1 MSVGNKSYIILA
13 LVALSTF
20 VIGCRKYLNQTP
32 PYGLSAE
39 AVYSDPNNYINVLA
53 KLYSGLSLTGIQ
65 GPAGNGDIAGIDEGF
80 SAYIRVLWNL
90 QDLPTDV
97 AVCGWNDPGIPE
109 LNRMTWSPET
119 SFIKGMYYRIYYQ
132 LTLCNEFI
140 RQASEENMTRRG
152 FSESD
157 KARIRTYRAEARFL
171 RALSYYHAL
180 DLFGNV
186 PFITEEDLVGAFQ
199 PERITRAAL
208 FNYIESELISIEPL
222 LNSPSPAVYGH
233 ATSAAAATLL
243 ARLYLNAE
251 VYTGTQRYADAA
263 SVCSRII
270 NSGAFSLHP
279 NYRNLFRADNHT
291 ATDEIIFPIVYDGQY
306 AQTWGGT
313 TFLICAALG
322 GNMNAAD
329 FGVNQRWFGL
339 RTTPAFVDKF
349 PDSTLD
355 SRYLFWR
362 SGQQKEITSLS
373 TFTHGYGLPKYSN
386 MTSAGVPGS
395 NGGLSAHV
403 DTDFPM
409 FRYADVL
416 LMYAECAAR
425 GYADAG
431 LGLTYLNM
439 VRERAYGNS
448 NFNFTS
454 LNLQDILDERG
465 RELYWECVRRTD
477 LIRFNQFV
485 EGTYLWSFKGN
496 ATEGQAAPEY
506 LKLYPIPTTDLV
518 LNPNLVQ
525 NPGY

>member
-1 MSVGNKSYIILA
+1 MKTFRKPYLILA
-13 LVALSTF
+13 LLGITVFAS
-20 VIGCRKYLNQTP
+20 CKKYLNQTP
-32 PYGLSAE
+32 PYGLNAE
-39 AVYSDPNNYINVLA
+39 AVFSDPDNYIRVLA

-80 SAYIRVLWNL
+80 SAYVRVLWNL

-109 LNRMTWSPET
+109 LNKMTWSPET
-119 SFIKGMYYRIYYQ
+119 SFVKGMYFRIYYQ

-140 RQASEENMTRRG
+140 RQSSESEMTRRG
-152 FSESD
+152 FSEAD
-157 KARIRTYRAEARFL
+157 KLLIRSYRNEARFL

-199 PERITRAAL
+199 PKRITRAEL
-208 FNYIESELISIEPL
+208 FNYIEEELLEIEPL
-222 LNSPSPAVYGH
+222 LRTPSPAVYGH
-233 ATSAAAATLL
+233 ATNAAAATLL

-251 VYTGTQRYADAA
+251 VYTGTQRYADCANA
-263 SVCSRII
+263 CLRVI
-270 NSGAFSLHP
+270 NSNAFSLHN
-279 NYRNLFRADNHT
+279 NYPDLFKADNNT
-291 ATDEIIFPIVYDGQY
+291 SPEIIFPIVYSGQY

-322 GNMNAAD
+322 GSMNQQNY
-329 FGVNQRWFGL
+329 GVNGKWAGL
-339 RTTPAFVDKF
+339 RVTPMFVDKF
-349 PDSTLD
+349 ADSTLD
-355 SRYLFWR
+355 SRYLFYKE
-362 SGQQKEITSLS
+362 GQQKEITQLS
-373 TFTHGYGLPKYSN
+373 TFTHGYALPKFTN
-386 MTSAGVPGS
+386 MTSEGIPGS

-409 FRYADVL
+409 FRLADVL

-425 GYADAG
+425 GAADQG
-431 LGLTYLNM
+431 LGLTYLNR

-454 LNLQDILDERG
+454 LNLQEILDERA
-465 RELYWECVRRTD
+465 RELHWECVRRTD

-485 EGTYLWSFKGN
+485 EGTYVWSFKGGSP
-496 ATEGQAAPEY
+496 EGQAVSEH
-506 LKLYPIPTTDLV
+506 LKLYPIPTTDIV
-518 LNPNLVQ
+518 LNPNLIQ